1 MIASATL
8 QRYLCGMRT
17 RVVDGVDTLKALAHP
32 LRITALAELRRT
44 GPSTASELAR
54 ALGESSGSLSYHLRQ
69 LERYGFVTDD
79 VARDARERR
88 WRATAQLTELPASL
102 SNTAEGRAAMAVVRG
117 VQQEHLARQLAAL
130 DTVESDEHPDLGH
143 SDYLLRLDDDQ
154 LTELAGRLSEVVHEY
169 LDHRG
174 ERLVALHVL
183 ALPGAP

>member
-1 MIASATL
+1 
-8 QRYLCGMRT
+8 MRA
-17 RVVDGVDTLKALAHP
+17 RVVDGLETLKALAHP
-32 LRITALAELRRT
+32 VRINALGELRRS

-54 ALGESSGSLSYHLRQ
+54 TLGESSGSLSYHLRQ

-88 WRATAQLTELPASL
+88 WRATTQLTELPAAL
-102 SNTAEGRAAMAVVRG
+102 SETPEGRSAMSVVRG

-130 DTVESDEHPDLGH
+130 EATSDVEHPDLGH

-154 LTELAGRLSEVVHEY
+154 LTELVARLTDVVHEY

-174 ERLVALHVL
+174 DRLVALHLL

>member
-1 MIASATL
+1 MRSQLVDSLETL
-8 QRYLCGMRT
+8 R
-17 RVVDGVDTLKALAHP
+17 ALAHP
-32 LRITALAELRRT
+32 VRVTALAELRRS

-54 ALGESSGSLSYHLRQ
+54 TLGESSGSLSYHLRQ

-88 WRATAQLTELPASL
+88 WRATAQLTELPADL
-102 SNTAEGRAAMAVVRG
+102 SRTEEGRSAMAVVQG
-117 VQQEHLARQLAAL
+117 VQQEHLFRRLAAL
-130 DTVESDEHPDLGH
+130 DAADTVEHPALGH

-154 LTELAGRLSEVVHEY
+154 LTELVGRLTEVVHEY

-183 ALPGAP
+183 ALPGEP

>member
-1 MIASATL
+1 MRS
-8 QRYLCGMRT
+8 QR
-17 RVVDGVDTLKALAHP
+17 VDGLETLKALAHP
-32 LRITALAELRRT
+32 VRVTALAELRRS

-54 ALGESSGSLSYHLRQ
+54 TLGESSGSLSYHLRQ

-88 WRATAQLTELPASL
+88 WRATAQLTELPAAL
-102 SNTAEGRAAMAVVRG
+102 SRTDEGRSAMAVVRG

-130 DTVESDEHPDLGH
+130 EATGAVEHADLGH

-154 LTELAGRLSEVVHEY
+154 LTELVGRVTEVVHEY

-174 ERLVALHVL
+174 GRLVALHLL